1 MSTKKRKENNKTMEK
16 TTVTKREMFGAIKTA
31 AENGATFGENITA
44 EMVKV
49 FCDKEIATLDAR
61 ADKAKERAAQKKAQ
75 ADEMTEAVYAALSTE
90 DFQTLAAVVKATDGD
105 DVTAGKVQYRL
116 KVLVDTNR
124 AVRGEIVLTSED
136 GKKRT
141 VTGYK
146 AI

>member
-1 MSTKKRKENNKTMEK
+1 MEK
-16 TTVTKREMFGAIKTA
+16 TTVTKREMYSAIRTAVETQAVDFGDTVTA
-31 AENGATFGENITA
+31 Q
-44 EMVKV
+44 MVKE

-75 ADEMTEAVYAALSTE
+75 GDEMTEAVYAALSTE

-116 KVLVDTNR
+116 KVLVDSGR
-124 AVRGEIVLTSED
+124 AVRGEVVLTSED

-146 AI
+146 AV